1 MNTANTVLF
10 YFYKL
15 PPSLVSI
22 MLALLVIGLAA
33 GQWRWSRLID
43 FALAASYSVRP
54 GIGTLI
60 FVGVLYGV
68 RWTPT
73 LSREV
78 GLLIGAS
85 NARGWTLALIVFLLP
100 SLATYR
106 TASPYKSAATGA
118 TERLAIPPAI
128 GASLPPP
135 AIGEQPPLPAP
146 RAPLSPGEWLREVN
160 DEPTAPHL
168 AVIGPVRLGKTTFA
182 LAALGRRRGQFV
194 VTTPKAA
201 ETDPWDG
208 FPATRLR
215 IDLAARKI
223 DWSPIASAIGQVHFE
238 MLRRNA
244 ENRIASSDWLTL
256 VVDELATTFAN
267 APETR
272 KHLIDLWL
280 MGPSSRVRV
289 IAINPDANVRA
300 WGIEGRRDV
309 LDSLLFAKVQTAA
322 REWSIGRLDPNGRL
336 IDPIALDTVGLVAL
350 AEDAHIA
357 ARVWAGLS
365 PWVAPVEGDSAPT
378 TPSQTQTPDQTA
390 RPTAT
395 DEELITLL
403 QAGHTRDQIAQILD
417 AQGKGL
423 DNNRLTELRARLGLS
438 RPRRAK
444 ATV

>member
-1 MNTANTVLF
+1 MNTALF
-10 YFYKL
+10 YFYKV

-22 MLALLVIGLAA
+22 VLALLVIGLAA

-78 GLLIGAS
+78 GLLIGAA

-106 TASPYKSAATGA
+106 TASSYKPAATGA
-118 TERLAIPPAI
+118 TEVLPPAI

-135 AIGEQPPLPAP
+135 AEPPALPPL
-146 RAPLSPGEWLREVN
+146 RAPLSAGEWLREVN

-223 DWSPIASAIGQVHFE
+223 DWSPIASAIGQVHYE

-336 IDPIALDTVGLVAL
+336 IDPIALDTGGLVAL

-357 ARVWAGLS
+357 GRVWAGLS
-365 PWVAPVEGDSAPT
+365 PWVAPLEGGTAPAG
-378 TPSQTQTPDQTA
+378 PAQTQTPDQTN

-395 DEELITLL
+395 DEELIALL
-403 QAGHTRDQIAQILD
+403 KDGHTREQIGQILD

-423 DNNRLTELRARLGLS
+423 DNNRLAELRSKLGLS